1 MRVDVC
7 AGVHV
12 FDYIN
17 VRVLAEY
24 SPNPQAVQNE
34 DRYKVYIQDTG
45 ELVCR
50 YTHTKMCDLTVI
62 CDRYKIHSRYKIQS
76 R

>member
-1 MRVDVC
+1 MGVYVCVCVCVFVCVSVQMRVDVC

-34 DRYKVYIQDTG
+34 DRYKVYI
-45 ELVCR
+45 
-50 YTHTKMCDLTVI
+50 HT
-62 CDRYKIHSRYKIQS
+62 
-76 R
+76 